1 MALAQYFFSNP
12 TKKRKALRLCAGE
25 IGEIPTP
32 RTMRITWH
40 PELDKYVKKPLKE
53 TNALRIVP
61 YHHGHHFRSNTKAG
75 MRHALPKLRRKDKL
89 KYLQYVYPEQHT
101 TKFEEKVCED
111 TRLASCRRVRQRH
124 PRLTLALTDIAD
136 TSCEIETLRETWTT
150 MEYVPLGKSETS
162 SDVVAL
168 EHLKS

>member
-1 MALAQYFFSNP
+1 
-12 TKKRKALRLCAGE
+12 
-25 IGEIPTP
+25 
-32 RTMRITWH
+32 
-40 PELDKYVKKPLKE
+40 
-53 TNALRIVP
+53 
-61 YHHGHHFRSNTKAG
+61 

-101 TKFEEKVCED
+101 SNNPKDIGTTRTTRLFQFGIALEASQQKHIFYKTSRRAKFEEKVCED

-150 MEYVPLGKSETS
+150 MEYVPLGKTETS
-162 SDVVAL
+162 SEEEYGSWPCSDDGRAL
-168 EHLKS
+168 RLRERGRKGVFR